1 MRLLR
6 SFVRFELRSQA
17 ILDYLNYIFWIKA
30 LTSVTRLSLRRKQ
43 LSLQVQIQST
53 KRNPSSLFFSSVNC
67 FNFHHNKPVPILP
80 APPSIAPQ
88 WNGVQTGSQPT
99 SLPIIQSVSSLAG
112 TGDIPTIADR
122 LPTEPIPH
130 SHMQQPVQT
139 ITQTIKEKET
149 IVKYPEAVE
158 MKNKS
163 TMAKPFMH
171 TKGVSCR
178 PHPCHKGTQ
187 TDIPSLP
194 VLAPVGVP
202 MYMPVP
208 TVMYQK
214 PYPVPVPIP
223 IPIPVPVF
231 IPTSRN
237 TARGVMK
244 QIKKIR

>member
-1 MRLLR
+1 MA
-6 SFVRFELRSQA
+6 SA
-17 ILDYLNYIFWIKA
+17 
-30 LTSVTRLSLRRKQ
+30 T
-43 LSLQVQIQST
+43 
-53 KRNPSSLFFSSVNC
+53 
-67 FNFHHNKPVPILP
+67 KPVMSQS
-80 APPSIAPQ
+80 PSAMP
-88 WNGVQTGSQPT
+88 V
-99 SLPIIQSVSSLAG
+99 IQSVSSLAG
-112 TGDIPTIADR
+112 AGDIPAIPDR
-122 LPTEPIPH
+122 LPTEPIPP
-130 SHMQQPVQT
+130 SQIQPTVQT
-139 ITQTIKEKET
+139 ITQTIKET
-149 IVKYPEAVE
+149 MVKYPDAVE

-187 TDIPSLP
+187 TEGPSVP
-194 VLAPVGVP
+194 VIAPVGVP

-208 TVMYQK
+208 TAMYQR

-244 QIKKIR
+244 QIKKIRFDNSKVWLYKPGIFWFSLIYSSLFH